1 MSRKSDSRTV
11 YSTEYGR
18 LCPGCARPLA
28 MCLCKT
34 KTGATQG
41 DGVVRL
47 RRESKGRGG
56 KTVTIVEGLRGDR
69 DALKVQTKRLKQ
81 HCGVGGSLKEQSI
94 EIQGDHR
101 ERIAVLLRAE
111 GHTVKLAGG

>member
-1 MSRKSDSRTV
+1 MKRRAGTPV
-11 YSTEYGR
+11 YSTEHGR
-18 LCPGCARPLA
+18 LCPGCGQPVAR
-28 MCLCKT
+28 CDCRS
-34 KTGATQG
+34 GAAAEPG

-56 KTVTIVEGLRGDR
+56 KTVTVVEGLPGDAQ
-69 DALKVQTKRLKQ
+69 ALKAQAKALKR
-81 HCGVGGSLKEQSI
+81 HCGVGGSVKAGRI

-101 ERIAVLLRAE
+101 DRILQLLRAE

>member
-1 MSRKSDSRTV
+1 
-11 YSTEYGR
+11 
-18 LCPGCARPLA
+18 

-34 KTGATQG
+34 KAGAIQG

-56 KTVTIVEGLRGDR
+56 KTVTIVEGLPGDR

-94 EIQGDHR
+94 EVQGDHR
-101 ERIAVLLRAE
+101 ERIAALLRAE
-111 GHTVKLAGG
+111 GHTVKFAGG